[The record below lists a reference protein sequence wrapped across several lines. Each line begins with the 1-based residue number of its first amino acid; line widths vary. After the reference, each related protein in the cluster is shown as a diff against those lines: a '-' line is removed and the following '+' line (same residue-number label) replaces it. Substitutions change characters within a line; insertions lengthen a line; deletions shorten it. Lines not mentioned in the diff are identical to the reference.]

1 MAGEES
7 EGGVSPEPQEHDEK
21 PRPRAVILAELAEL
35 IRLHVRPEWRD
46 EELAKLPRAGQLEL
60 FR

>member
-1 MAGEES
+1 MDE
-7 EGGVSPEPQEHDEK
+7 PEEK

-35 IRLHVRPEWRD
+35 IRLHIRPEWRPWFL
-46 EELAKLPRAGQLEL
+46 ERLPRAGQLET

>member
-1 MAGEES
+1 MSA
-7 EGGVSPEPQEHDEK
+7 EPREHDEK

-60 FR
+60 FP